1 MKLLMTLLVRD
12 EADIID
18 AQISFHL
25 NAGVDYVIAMDH
37 RSSDGTTEILE
48 SYERDG
54 HLRLIRQDA
63 EEVRQ
68 SEWVTVMARLAA
80 VEHSA
85 DWVLNSDADEFW
97 WPRARS
103 LKEALAAVPASYGVV
118 FAPMCY
124 FLPRSG
130 SGPFFERMTGR
141 LIQSAPI
148 SSPTTRYRPVSKAAH
163 RASATV
169 VVRRGNHAVADAG
182 RPLWSWH
189 PLELLHF
196 PDRSAQQL
204 ARKYRQTVSAWPR
217 DGRAP
222 GAFVLA
228 AHEAVGR
235 GAVTGAGF
243 ERFGLTDEELREA
256 HAAGTVVFDPRLRDV
271 LRQLRSPSS
280 GFARPGSRDDPL
292 DLVEPTLLDSVRH
305 AMDAVALHDAMLTR
319 LRRDVDDLDSRVSV
333 LEAGGRARDP

>member
-12 EADIID
+12 EADIVD

-48 SYERDG
+48 AYERDG

-68 SEWVTVMARLAA
+68 SEWVTSMARLAS
-80 VEHSA
+80 VEHCA

-124 FLPRSG
+124 FLPRPG
-130 SGPFFERMTGR
+130 TEPFFERMTGR
-141 LIQSAPI
+141 LIQYAPI
-148 SSPTTRYRPVSKAAH
+148 SSPTTRYRPVPKAVH
-163 RASATV
+163 RASAAV
-169 VVRRGNHAVADAG
+169 VVYRGNHAVAGAG

-196 PDRSAQQL
+196 PDRSAEQL

-228 AHEAVGR
+228 AHGAIGR
-235 GAVTGAGF
+235 AGAGDGF
-243 ERFGLTDEELREA
+243 ERLELTDEELREEDEA
-256 HAAGTVVFDPRLRDV
+256 RTVVVDTRLRDA
-271 LRQLRSPSS
+271 LRQLRSPSG
-280 GFARPGSRDDPL
+280 GFARPESLDDPL
-292 DLVEPTLLDSVRH
+292 ELLEPTSLNNVRH
-305 AMDAVALHDAMLTR
+305 AVDAVALRDATLTR
-319 LRRDVDDLDSRVSV
+319 LQRGVDDLRARVSV
-333 LEAGGRARDP
+333 LEGSAAGDQ